1 MLVLAAPA
9 WSLDHP
15 VSSEAALRTALDPT
29 NVATG
34 AQTGDTITFTA
45 GITLTTGDLPVVQ
58 RSIGILGGGFTL
70 SGGDQYRGL
79 FVMALSGTIA
89 VSISDLVIAHTNAKG
104 GDGGAGG
111 GGGAGLGGAL
121 FVATNA
127 TVTTTDVTLQN
138 NAARGG
144 NGSTGIDGGGGGM
157 GGDGGAATSNRPS
170 DGSDGGGGLGAGAA
184 GGGFVS
190 GTWGTAGGAGIFPGA
205 AGGGAGGATTYGAFG
220 GGAGGGPGG
229 GGGGGGTD
237 DSPYYDAG
245 GGGGGG
251 IGGTPGSSSIGH
263 NGGVDFG
270 GDGGFGGGSG
280 GASSGRYA
288 GNGGFGGGGGQ
299 GAGSSNGGHSAGG
312 FGGGGGGIGAYGSGN
327 AQYTVAGFGGGAGT
341 NVRDYYNGYGGGGLG
356 AGGAVFV
363 QDGGSLTF
371 GGSGPVGANS
381 VSGGAGAGH
390 PGGGYGANGGAAL
403 GAGMFLQG
411 NGTVTFSPAAGR
423 AQAISDTI
431 LDQQGAGASGS
442 YKIAKTGAGLL
453 TLSAANGYS
462 GGSVVTGGLLNFGSL
477 ANLGTGTVTLDGGGL
492 QWREG
497 TTTDVSPRLEALAAG
512 GATFDTNGNDP
523 TLASTISGTGT
534 LTKTGAGTLTLA
546 AANSYSGATTVSAG
560 TLRGTTTSLQG
571 TIVDNATVLVDQGS
585 DGTLGAAL
593 SGPGNLAKQGNGTV
607 TLGAPNSLSGGTT
620 VTGGL
625 LTFDEPARFG
635 TGDVTLD
642 GGGLRWAAGTTSD
655 VSARLA
661 PLGVNSATVDT
672 QANDVTFGSVLSGP
686 GRLRKTG
693 AGTLTLS
700 AANTFAGGTSVRG
713 GIIDFAS
720 LSNLGTGSVTLDGGG
735 LRWATGTATDV
746 SSRLAA
752 LGDGGATLD
761 TQASDVTLASALS
774 GNGPLIKRGAG
785 TLTLSGTSTN
795 SATTDIEQGTLLVSG
810 TVAAPIMVRDGA
822 TARVTGTA
830 TGHVTVQS
838 GGTLTCEGGTIGGG
852 VTAQAG
858 ATSSGVPDAVAGVS
872 ANRGDR
878 QATVTF
884 TPGAAHCSPVSYT
897 VTASPGGA
905 TASGSG
911 GPITV
916 GGLTNGTDYTF
927 TVTPRNPI
935 GAGAASAPSEAA
947 TPAGVPAAPT
957 GVSAT
962 RGDEQATVSF
972 AAPSANG
979 SPITS
984 YTVTASPGGA
994 TATGGA
1000 GPLAVTGL
1008 SNGTSY
1014 TFRVTATNAVG
1025 AGAPSAPSNAA
1036 TPAGL
1041 PSAPTS
1047 VSATRGDDTATVSF
1061 AAPYANGSPISSYTV
1076 TASPGGATASGGAGP
1091 VAVSGLSNGTS
1102 YTFTVTA
1109 TNAVGEGPA
1118 SAASNA
1124 ATPAGVPAAPMGV
1137 SAARGDEQATVSFA
1151 APSADGS
1158 PITSYTVT
1166 ASPGHAS
1173 ASSTGSPITVGG
1185 LLNGTA
1191 YTFTV
1196 TATNDVGEGTA
1207 SDPSDAVTPAGL
1219 PGAPTDVAAV
1229 AGDGDAYVTFTAPDA
1244 NGAAITSYN
1253 VTASPGGATASSTGS
1268 PVTIGGL
1275 ANGTSYT
1282 FTVTAT
1288 NDVGE
1293 GLASD
1298 ASDASMPIGPPAAPG
1313 SVAAVA
1319 GDAQATLTFT
1329 PPSAEGSPIAF
1340 YTVTASPGGER
1351 RMFMEGSPISL
1362 GGLINGRAYSFTV
1375 TATNGVGTGSS
1386 SAASNTVVPAA
1397 PVLAPV
1403 APVLIPL
1410 APIVI
1415 QTPLTPTARRPVA
1428 ATLGSTRAKVTT
1440 GGVARVSMDC
1450 RASAVS
1456 CRGVV
1461 TLSTRMP
1468 RTTASRN
1475 LAARVGRASFAVPAA
1490 RRTAVRVR
1498 VNAKMRRKLARGRAI
1513 TVVAKLTRTGSS
1525 VSSYAELKLRGPARA
1540 RPAP

>member
-9 WSLDHP
+9 SSLDHP

-29 NVATG
+29 NVVTG

-58 RSIGILGGGFTL
+58 RSIGIVGGGFTL
-70 SGGDQYRGL
+70 SGGDRYRGL
-79 FVMALSGTIA
+79 FVMPLSGTIA

-170 DGSDGGGGLGAGAA
+170 DGSDGGGGLGAGAS

-205 AGGGAGGATTYGAFG
+205 AGGGAGGATAYGGFG

-251 IGGTPGSSSIGH
+251 IGGSPGSSSIGH

-341 NVRDYYNGYGGGGLG
+341 NVRDYYNGFGGGGLG

-390 PGGGYGANGGAAL
+390 PGGYGANGGAAL

-411 NGTVTFSPAAGR
+411 NGRVTFSPAAGQT
-423 AQAISDTI
+423 QAVSDPI

-442 YKIAKTGAGLL
+442 YRIAKTGAGLL

-497 TTTDVSPRLEALAAG
+497 TTTDISPRLEALAAG
-512 GATFDTNGNDP
+512 GATLDTNGNDP
-523 TLASTISGTGT
+523 TLGSAISGTGA

-546 AANSYSGATTVSAG
+546 AANSYSGGTTVSAG
-560 TLRGTTTSLQG
+560 SLRGTTTSLQG
-571 TIVDNATVLVDQGS
+571 AIVDNTTVLVDQDS

-593 SGPGNLAKQGNGTV
+593 SGTGTLAKQGDGTV

-625 LTFDEPARFG
+625 LSFDGPARFG

-642 GGGLRWAAGTTSD
+642 GGGLRWAAGTTGD
-655 VSARLA
+655 LSARLA
-661 PLGVNSATVDT
+661 PLGVNSATIDT

-693 AGTLTLS
+693 AGTLTLA
-700 AANTFAGGTSVRG
+700 AANSFAGGTSVRG
-713 GIIDFAS
+713 GTIDFAS
-720 LSNLGTGSVTLDGGG
+720 LANLGTGSVTLDGGG
-735 LRWATGTATDV
+735 LRWATGTSTDV
-746 SSRLAA
+746 SARLAA
-752 LGDGGATLD
+752 LGSDGATLD
-761 TQASDVTLASALS
+761 TQANDVTLASALS
-774 GNGPLIKRGAG
+774 GPGPLVKQGAG
-785 TLTLSGTSTN
+785 TLTLAGANTN
-795 SATTDIEQGTLLVSG
+795 SATTDVAQGTLEVSG
-810 TVAAPIMVRDGA
+810 TVAAPLTVRDGA
-822 TARVTGTA
+822 TASVTGTA
-830 TGHVTVQS
+830 TGHVTVRS
-838 GGTLTCEGGTIGGG
+838 GGTLTCEGGTITGG
-852 VTAQAG
+852 VTTQAG
-858 ATSSGVPDAVAGVS
+858 GTSSGVPDAVTGVS
-872 ANRGDR
+872 ASRGDR
-878 QATVTF
+878 QATVAF

-905 TASGSG
+905 AASGSAS
-911 GPITV
+911 PITV

-935 GAGAASAPSEAA
+935 GAGAASAPSDAA
-947 TPAGVPAAPT
+947 TPAGVPGAPT

-962 RGDEQATVSF
+962 RGDEQASVAF

-994 TATGGA
+994 SATGAA
-1000 GPLAVTGL
+1000 GPLVVTGL
-1008 SNGTSY
+1008 ANGTSY

-1047 VSATRGDDTATVSF
+1047 VSATRGDDTASVSF

-1076 TASPGGATASGGAGP
+1076 TASPGGATASGSGSPLTVAGL
-1091 VAVSGLSNGTS
+1091 ANGTS

-1109 TNAVGEGPA
+1109 TNAVGTGPA
-1118 SAASNA
+1118 SDASNA
-1124 ATPAGVPAAPMGV
+1124 TTPAGVPGAPTGV
-1137 SAARGDEQATVSFA
+1137 SAVRGDEQATVNFT
-1151 APSADGS
+1151 APPADGS
-1158 PITSYTVT
+1158 PITTYTVT
-1166 ASPGHAS
+1166 ASPGHAT
-1173 ASSTGSPITVGG
+1173 ASSSGSPITVGS
-1185 LLNGTA
+1185 LLNGVT

-1196 TATNDVGEGTA
+1196 TAANDVGTGAA
-1207 SDPSDAVTPAGL
+1207 SDPSNAVTPAGL
-1219 PGAPTDVAAV
+1219 PGAPTAVAAV
-1229 AGDGDAYVTFTAPDA
+1229 ADDEDASVTFVAPYA
-1244 NGAAITSYN
+1244 NGSAITSYT

-1275 ANGTSYT
+1275 SNGTSYS

-1293 GLASD
+1293 GPASD
-1298 ASDASMPIGPPAAPG
+1298 ASEAAMPTGPPSAPD
-1313 SVAAVA
+1313 SLVAVA
-1319 GDAQATLTFT
+1319 GDAQATLTFA
-1329 PPSAEGSPIAF
+1329 PPSAEGSPIEH
-1340 YTVTASPGGER
+1340 YTVIASPGGER
-1351 RMFMEGSPISL
+1351 RMFMEGSPISF
-1362 GGLINGRAYSFTV
+1362 GGLINGKAYSFSV
-1375 TATNGVGTGSS
+1375 TATNAVGTGPSS
-1386 SAASNTVVPAA
+1386 TASNTVVPTA
-1397 PVLAPV
+1397 PVVVPLAP
-1403 APVLIPL
+1403 ALIPL
-1410 APIVI
+1410 APVAGPA
-1415 QTPLTPTARRPVA
+1415 TPATPRTATAPAAPRPVA
-1428 ATLGSTRAKVTT
+1428 AILGSSRAKVSR
-1440 GGVARVSMDC
+1440 GGIARVSVDC

-1456 CRGVV
+1456 CRGVI

-1475 LAARVGRASFAVPAA
+1475 LAARVGRVAFAVPAA

-1498 VNAKMRRKLARGRAI
+1498 VNATVRRKLARGRVV
-1513 TVVAKLTRTGSS
+1513 TVVAKLTRSGSS
-1525 VSSYAELKLRGPARA
+1525 ISSYAELRLRSAT
-1540 RPAP
+1540 